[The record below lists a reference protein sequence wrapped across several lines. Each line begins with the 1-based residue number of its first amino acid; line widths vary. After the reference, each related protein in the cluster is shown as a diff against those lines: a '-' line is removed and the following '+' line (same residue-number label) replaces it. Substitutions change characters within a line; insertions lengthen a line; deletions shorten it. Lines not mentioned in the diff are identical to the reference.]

1 MRRAISSRCAA
12 SVTSSPLCE
21 RIRTEHWWKR
31 RSARVYSRCVSV
43 IGFDIRTAQLT
54 PSTYVVSVTG
64 EIDAFTSPALEQEL
78 DWVLGDGASNAVVDL
93 ANVNFLDST
102 ALRVLLKALPG
113 FSRRGGKLVLVSEDR
128 RVLRTLEITG
138 LDLKFTVE
146 PRLAEAIAQFADG
159 GSSVRAENGQP
170 AHD

>member
-1 MRRAISSRCAA
+1 M
-12 SVTSSPLCE
+12 
-21 RIRTEHWWKR
+21 
-31 RSARVYSRCVSV
+31 SV

-93 ANVNFLDST
+93 ANVNFIDST

-138 LDLKFTVE
+138 LDMKFTVE

-159 GSSVRAENGQP
+159 SSSVRVENGQP